1 MRLRNAVSALLH
13 FTPTREKGL
22 HDQAHR
28 SSSGA
33 PDFRA
38 RDLGQRSAGPGDQVP
53 VPRPVRHGQRL
64 FVRHLHPIW
73 RRRGSEQGDSR
84 PDGSGPP
91 VTEEFGYVYWFSY
104 NWCEFTFTGGYADG
118 ALTVTGGQ
126 STLRASGQL
135 NGFNFNSEAV
145 TVELDVTIDATGNY
159 VSHGLSMYSN
169 FTPYGSS
176 RTRAVGTFAEA
187 TVSGSIT
194 VAGASVLGVISE
206 SYGTLLWANSGSVE
220 LWHP

>member
-1 MRLRNAVSALLH
+1 MIKHIGLAAALLTSVLATSANAAPAQVTKYQ
-13 FTPTREKGL
+13 FRGL
-22 HDQAHR
+22 
-28 SSSGA
+28 SGTA
-33 PDFRA
+33 NAYSYDTCTQSGVVVGA
-38 RDLGQRSAGPGDQVP
+38 NK
-53 VPRPVRHGQRL
+53 
-64 FVRHLHPIW
+64 
-73 RRRGSEQGDSR
+73 ETSR